1 MSDKILIV
9 DDEEPNRKL
18 LSSLVKALGYETETA
33 MNGVEA
39 IRKMKSFM
47 PDLVLLDIMMPDMD
61 GYEVCH
67 YLKSDPETANIPV
80 VIITA
85 LSDRDSK
92 LKGLHAGANDFL
104 TKPIDRSELT
114 IRVRNLLKIKEYE
127 DFMFRHNQLLEDE
140 VKRRTYELQ
149 EAMLGLISDITEK
162 KMLEEKL
169 EKARMLEE
177 ENLKFF
183 SRRLIEVQE
192 EERRAIA
199 RELHDEIGQSLTGLK
214 LSVEIIADSL
224 PSEHAGNIRA
234 IEVSLG
240 KLLSLVRNMSLDLRP
255 AMLDELG
262 LVKTLLWYFGRYTS
276 QTGISVDFI
285 QPGADRRFDQQN
297 EIALYRIT
305 QEAMTNVARYAG
317 VMRVLVEF
325 IIEQDRVT
333 VRIKDEGRGF
343 DIENTG
349 NSGSGLSIMR
359 ERAILLGGTF
369 SLSSTPGKGTEITV
383 EIPLQDKRNAQK
395 GII

>member
-149 EAMLGLISDITEK
+149 EAMF
-162 KMLEEKL
+162 
-169 EKARMLEE
+169 R
-177 ENLKFF
+177 
-183 SRRLIEVQE
+183 
-192 EERRAIA
+192 
-199 RELHDEIGQSLTGLK
+199 
-214 LSVEIIADSL
+214 
-224 PSEHAGNIRA
+224 P
-234 IEVSLG
+234 
-240 KLLSLVRNMSLDLRP
+240 DLRH
-255 AMLDELG
+255 
-262 LVKTLLWYFGRYTS
+262 
-276 QTGISVDFI
+276 
-285 QPGADRRFDQQN
+285 
-297 EIALYRIT
+297 YR
-305 QEAMTNVARYAG
+305 EEDA
-317 VMRVLVEF
+317 
-325 IIEQDRVT
+325 
-333 VRIKDEGRGF
+333 
-343 DIENTG
+343 
-349 NSGSGLSIMR
+349 
-359 ERAILLGGTF
+359 
-369 SLSSTPGKGTEITV
+369 
-383 EIPLQDKRNAQK
+383 
-395 GII
+395 

>member
-1 MSDKILIV
+1 
-9 DDEEPNRKL
+9 L
-18 LSSLVKALGYETETA
+18 LKTLGYETEIA

-39 IRKMKSFM
+39 IRKTKSFM
-47 PDLVLLDIMMPDMD
+47 PDLVLLDIMMPEMD
-61 GYEVCH
+61 GYEVCD

-80 VIITA
+80 VIVTG

-92 LKGLHAGANDFL
+92 LKGLQVGANDFL

-127 DFMFRHNQLLEDE
+127 DFMFRHNQLLEAE
-140 VKRRTYELQ
+140 VKKRTNELQ
-149 EAMLGLISDITEK
+149 EAMSKLISDITEK
-162 KMLEEKL
+162 KMLEEQL
-169 EKARMLEE
+169 EKARVLEE

-199 RELHDEIGQSLTGLK
+199 RELHDEIGQSLTALK

-224 PSEHAGNIRA
+224 PSEHADNIRP
-234 IEVSLG
+234 IEKSLG
-240 KLLSLVRNMSLDLRP
+240 ELLSTVRNISLDLRP

-262 LVKTLLWYFGRYTS
+262 LVKTLLWYFERYTS

-285 QPGADRRFDQQN
+285 QTGADRRFNQQS

-305 QEAMTNVARYAG
+305 QEAMTNVARYAEI
-317 VMRVLVEF
+317 MRVLVEF
-325 IIEQDRVT
+325 IIEQERVT

-343 DIENTG
+343 DVENAV

-359 ERAILLGGTF
+359 ERAIISKGTF
-369 SLSSTPGKGTEITV
+369 SLSSAPGKGTEITV
-383 EIPLQDKRNAQK
+383 EIPLQDN
-395 GII
+395 

>member
-9 DDEEPNRKL
+9 DDEESNREILTSL
-18 LSSLVKALGYETETA
+18 LKTLGYETEIA

-39 IRKMKSFM
+39 IRKTKSFM
-47 PDLVLLDIMMPDMD
+47 PDLVLLDIMMPEMD
-61 GYEVCH
+61 GYEVCD

-80 VIITA
+80 VIVTG

-92 LKGLHAGANDFL
+92 LKGLQVGANDFL

-127 DFMFRHNQLLEDE
+127 DFMFRHNQLLEAE
-140 VKRRTYELQ
+140 VKKRTNELQ
-149 EAMLGLISDITEK
+149 EAMSKLISDITEK
-162 KMLEEKL
+162 KMLEEQL
-169 EKARMLEE
+169 EKARVLEE

-199 RELHDEIGQSLTGLK
+199 RELHDEIGQSLTALK

-224 PSEHAGNIRA
+224 PSEHADNIRP
-234 IEVSLG
+234 IEESLG
-240 KLLSLVRNMSLDLRP
+240 ELLSIVRNISLDLRP

-262 LVKTLLWYFGRYTS
+262 LVKTLLWYFERYTS

-285 QPGADRRFDQQN
+285 QTGADRRFNQQS

-305 QEAMTNVARYAG
+305 QEAMTNVARYAEI
-317 VMRVLVEF
+317 MRVLVEF
-325 IIEQDRVT
+325 IIEQERVT

-343 DIENTG
+343 DVENAV

-359 ERAILLGGTF
+359 ERAIISKGTF
-369 SLSSTPGKGTEITV
+369 SLSSAPGKGTEITV
-383 EIPLQDKRNAQK
+383 EIPLQDN
-395 GII
+395 